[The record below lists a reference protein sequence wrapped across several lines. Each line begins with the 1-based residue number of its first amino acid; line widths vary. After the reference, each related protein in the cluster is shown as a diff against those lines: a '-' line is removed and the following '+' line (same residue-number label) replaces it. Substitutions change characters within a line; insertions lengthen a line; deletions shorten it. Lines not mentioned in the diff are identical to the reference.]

1 MARLGI
7 TQQTFNFKM
16 LTPIYKLTE
25 GKIKDSNYWDDKK
38 WSFAAENKQEDE
50 ICDVLKPMLYEFQKK
65 AIFKKPELK
74 KRLKSSVANSPLF
87 DENYDFIK
95 SQAFEDQNFDPD
107 LKVSGKLWLRELFM
121 QC

>member
-1 MARLGI
+1 
-7 TQQTFNFKM
+7 
-16 LTPIYKLTE
+16 
-25 GKIKDSNYWDDKK
+25 
-38 WSFAAENKQEDE
+38 
-50 ICDVLKPMLYEFQKK
+50 MLYEFQKK